1 MKAIGK
7 GGEEDEEEGQG
18 KGHEKA
24 GGEGG
29 WEWRVKEE
37 SHEELVKDHKSQRI
51 RGCCVQ
57 DVGEEQV
64 QLQEEMEYQPTA

>member
-1 MKAIGK
+1 MEK
-7 GGEEDEEEGQG
+7 GIVEGGNEDEEEGQKAKHG
-18 KGHEKA
+18 KDEV
-24 GGEGG
+24 GE
-29 WEWRVKEE
+29 WEWKVVKE
-37 SHEELVKDHKSQRI
+37 SGEELVEDHKSQRI

>member
-1 MKAIGK
+1 MEKAIGK
-7 GGEEDEEEGQG
+7 GGEEDEEEGQRN
-18 KGHEKA
+18 GHGKA
-24 GGEGG
+24 GGEG
-29 WEWRVKEE
+29 WEWRVKDE
-37 SHEELVKDHKSQRI
+37 SREELVEDHKSQRI

>member
-1 MKAIGK
+1 MEKAIGK
-7 GGEEDEEEGQG
+7 GGEEDEEEGQR
-18 KGHEKA
+18 KGHWKA
-24 GGEGG
+24 GG
-29 WEWRVKEE
+29 WEWRVKDE
-37 SHEELVKDHKSQRI
+37 SHEELVEDHKSQRI